1 MNPIQCL
8 LNPILQTHRPYS
20 VVKEDSNQQSRWTG
34 KQVWINQAVSAEA
47 TARTLDGRRSTF
59 QSESTP
65 GISRPSI
72 WAISLVLVS
81 CTPLP
86 LMVF

>member
-34 KQVWINQAVSAEA
+34 KQAWINQAVSVEA
-47 TARTLDGRRSTF
+47 TARTPDGRRSTF
-59 QSESTP
+59 QRQEFQDQAYGPSVSYWYLAHH
-65 GISRPSI
+65 SRL
-72 WAISLVLVS
+72 WY
-81 CTPLP
+81 
-86 LMVF
+86 FD